1 MNYVLLFVAVGLFVL
16 QTLCFKE
23 FSRIYMKDLASYFT
37 FNSLYFV
44 IVVVIMVV
52 LNTKPQGISLQT
64 LLIAV
69 PFGILFVVTIL
80 LYMKAMEH
88 GPLSFSSLLFSF
100 GLLMPIL
107 YGALFYHESISLL
120 QIAALML
127 LFLTFYLGSVS
138 TESGSTKFNA
148 KWLLLC
154 IWALIGN
161 GLIMVLSKAH
171 QMLSPGRE
179 VKEFLIVGFGTAA
192 VLSLFMLLRQRYIIG
207 QRTPHLTQWK
217 FVLLVLGAGITTAF
231 GNQIVLELSGRLPA
245 IIQFPVVNGGIV
257 LISSILSVLVF
268 REKLT
273 RIKWMGLAL
282 GLMALVLIC
291 LH

>member
-1 MNYVLLFVAVGLFVL
+1 
-16 QTLCFKE
+16 
-23 FSRIYMKDLASYFT
+23 MKNLASYFT

-44 IVVVIMVV
+44 IVVVLMMA
-52 LNTKPQGISLQT
+52 LNTRPEGISLQT

-107 YGALFYHESISLL
+107 YGVLFFHESVSLL
-120 QIAALML
+120 QITALVL

-138 TESGSTKFNA
+138 TESGSRKFNA
-148 KWLLLC
+148 KWLILC

-161 GLIMVLSKAH
+161 GFIMVLAKAH

-192 VLSLFMLLRQRYIIG
+192 VLSLLIMLRQRYIAG
-207 QRTPHLTQWK
+207 QRTPHLVQWK
-217 FVLLVLGAGITTAF
+217 FALLVLGAGITTAF

-245 IIQFPVVNGGIV
+245 IIQFPVMNGGIV
-257 LISSILSVLVF
+257 LMSSVLSVLVF

-273 RIKWMGLAL
+273 RRKWMGLAL
-282 GLMALVLIC
+282 GLVALVIIC